1 MEMNKMYKWSLLP
14 LAIPISMMVF
24 MIPLHLELQESE
36 VSMDALCV
44 YNDDKLLSI
53 PNVHYTEQY
62 YECERGFPDFW
73 NIKTVRSYVTAEF
86 PNGDM
91 KYYTV
96 ETDVGTGEYKLVN
109 YNTNGS
115 E

>member
-1 MEMNKMYKWSLLP
+1 MLIP
-14 LAIPISMMVF
+14 LVIPILMIIL
-24 MIPLHLELQESE
+24 MIPMYLNLQETE
-36 VSMDALCV
+36 VSMDALCN
-44 YNDDKLLSI
+44 YNDDELLSI

-73 NIKTVRSYVTAEF
+73 NIKTVYSYVTAEF

-96 ETDVGTGEYKLVN
+96 KTNVETGEYELVN
-109 YNTNGS
+109 
-115 E
+115 